1 MRGEG
6 EKSDAVYLSTHS
18 GLVGGGLEIFGSN
31 FFCCFF
37 GLIWYHFICK
47 GGEKYK

>member
-1 MRGEG
+1 MQRN
-6 EKSDAVYLSTHS
+6 DALMCS

-37 GLIWYHFICK
+37 GLIWYHFMCK